1 MQEGRCFSGA
11 LFAKERYFPW
21 ALFEK
26 KALFFWGS
34 SVYRMHKR
42 CKRDAKESQEFKRE
56 PGRKIARDSKEMQK
70 RCKRDAKE
78 MQKRCKRDAKESQE
92 FKCKGDAANS
102 SALTGS
108 MCYGVA
114 SICSLFEI
122 LGLLSKSA
130 LIV

>member
-1 MQEGRCFSGA
+1 
-11 LFAKERYFPW
+11 
-21 ALFEK
+21 
-26 KALFFWGS
+26 
-34 SVYRMHKR
+34 MHKR
-42 CKRDAKESQEFKRE
+42 CKRDAKEMHKRCKRDAQEMQKICTKESQEFKRE

-70 RCKRDAKE
+70 RYKRDAQE
-78 MQKRCKRDAKESQE
+78 MHKRCKRDAKESQE

-122 LGLLSKSA
+122 LGLFSKRA